1 MEEENSH
8 LREILSSVSARE
20 PQLGKMVQQFKRP
33 DGVGVGFA
41 FTPTDFVNP
50 MARLVRCLSRV

>member
-8 LREILSSVSARE
+8 LREILSWVSARE
-20 PQLGKMVQQFKRP
+20 PQLGMMVQQFKRP
-33 DGVGVGFA
+33 DGVGLVLLLLLL
-41 FTPTDFVNP
+41 TLSNP